1 MIRKVCFH
9 YNLSRIINLI
19 TFPQKKNNDPE
30 NVVNSKYYDID
41 QMQTLKFPNIHE
53 SLALF
58 PINACCLNKKFYD
71 LDHILKC
78 KNIVVDII
86 AVSETRNY
94 AIEFTPTE
102 SSAGTRSFT
111 LLVTCLIKL
120 VLILIFIKLT
130 S

>member
-1 MIRKVCFH
+1 MK
-9 YNLSRIINLI
+9 
-19 TFPQKKNNDPE
+19 
-30 NVVNSKYYDID
+30 
-41 QMQTLKFPNIHE
+41 TLKFPNIHK
-53 SLALF
+53 SLASF
-58 PINACCLNKKFYD
+58 HINACCLNKNN

-78 KNIVVDII
+78 TNKVADII

-94 AIEFTPTE
+94 VIAFTPTE
-102 SSAGTRSFT
+102 SSAGARSFT